1 MHIAGIDPGMSGGW
15 AILSIGEGLPM
26 LFNGGRMP
34 VLKQGSKTL
43 VNAVA
48 LWDGLASAAL
58 DCVVVETV
66 HAMPRQGV
74 SSTFTFGAAYGAAH
88 SVAQLSAL
96 RLEGVTPQAWKKH
109 FGLSQDKRASLDRA
123 AAAFGRDGLVN
134 WTVLANDGIA
144 EAALM
149 ALWFYETKIATG
161 GKS

>member
-43 VNAVA
+43 VDAVA

-66 HAMPRQGV
+66 HAMPRQGCRRP
-74 SSTFTFGAAYGAAH
+74 SRSGRLTGRPTPWP
-88 SVAQLSAL
+88 SCRPSAW
-96 RLEGVTPQAWKKH
+96 RG
-109 FGLSQDKRASLDRA
+109 
-123 AAAFGRDGLVN
+123 
-134 WTVLANDGIA
+134 
-144 EAALM
+144 
-149 ALWFYETKIATG
+149 
-161 GKS
+161 